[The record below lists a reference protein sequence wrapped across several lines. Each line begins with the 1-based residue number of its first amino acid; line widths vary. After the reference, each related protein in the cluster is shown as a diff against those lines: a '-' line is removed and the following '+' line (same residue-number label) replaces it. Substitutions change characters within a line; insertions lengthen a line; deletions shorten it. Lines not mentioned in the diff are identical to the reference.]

1 MRAISKKTNGY
12 TIYAVSGTNT
22 ISFAIDFRNAS
33 TKGLLGFAVERIDH
47 HRGERK
53 FIDGYKVFK
62 KLVPNPTPDLV
73 VSTYTHPVQSF
84 VWDDFTAYPDRK
96 YTYFFYPLKG
106 DPTNLDRSEKPIEV
120 SITTEPLF
128 SKNEHD
134 IFFNR
139 GIASSQAYRRKFY
152 NLKPDEIKNE
162 KLRLQALEW
171 LSRALDEAILKF
183 INETKK
189 GQTLHCCF
197 YEFRYMPVVEAIA
210 AAARRGV
217 NVKVIIDAKDKKTK
231 DKKGKTVPAFPREEN
246 LEAIKKAKLS
256 MKNVI
261 KREAGANVIQHNKFM
276 VRIDK
281 QKGPIEV
288 WTGSTNISMGGIHGQ
303 TNVGHWVRN
312 KKVANAFDAYWNIL
326 SKDPGGKAADDGQT
340 VRKKNKELREAI
352 EALQANIQ
360 FTSWDDIPV
369 GITPIFSPR
378 SGADVLETYAK
389 MFDTAEDIACIT
401 LAFGINQLFKDHVA
415 DNTSTGPLSFF
426 LLEKEDKPR
435 KNSKTPF
442 VFIGAK
448 QNAYKAWGSYLTN
461 DNLQGWTKETSTRN
475 LQLNVHV
482 AFIHS
487 KFLLVDPLSSDPV
500 VVTGSANFSAA
511 STNSNDE
518 NMMIIRGNQR
528 VADIYFT
535 EFNRLFN
542 HYYFRSVYN
551 NLKKHKSS
559 STASIFLDDK
569 GKWLEKYKKGTFRYK
584 KIERLARMQGV

>member
-1 MRAISKKTNGY
+1 
-12 TIYAVSGTNT
+12 
-22 ISFAIDFRNAS
+22 
-33 TKGLLGFAVERIDH
+33 
-47 HRGERK
+47 
-53 FIDGYKVFK
+53 
-62 KLVPNPTPDLV
+62 
-73 VSTYTHPVQSF
+73 
-84 VWDDFTAYPDRK
+84 
-96 YTYFFYPLKG
+96 
-106 DPTNLDRSEKPIEV
+106 
-120 SITTEPLF
+120 
-128 SKNEHD
+128 
-134 IFFNR
+134 
-139 GIASSQAYRRKFY
+139 
-152 NLKPDEIKNE
+152 
-162 KLRLQALEW
+162 
-171 LSRALDEAILKF
+171 
-183 INETKK
+183 
-189 GQTLHCCF
+189 
-197 YEFRYMPVVEAIA
+197 
-210 AAARRGV
+210 
-217 NVKVIIDAKDKKTK
+217 
-231 DKKGKTVPAFPREEN
+231 
-246 LEAIKKAKLS
+246 